1 MSQQSSLNTIGLKYG
16 TDKAS
21 SGHNYL
27 NFYETF
33 FEPLRHK
40 QLTVLEIGVFE
51 GASLKTWRD
60 YFPNSKIIGADIL
73 PAARRFE
80 RDRVIIEVLDQSN
93 IDELTRLSLKHG
105 PFDLVIEDGS
115 HMWEHQITSLRTIF
129 PFLKNDGIYV
139 VEDLQTN
146 YGALQGRFK
155 GVASSS
161 CVDYLKKW
169 LDLFVADD
177 QMPLTNLEDAF
188 LRTYGR
194 AVQFMTF
201 YRRACLI
208 KKKSP
213 MVVREI
219 SPGKAVVA
227 GAATSPSVAV
237 CILAH
242 VSYRGDVFGNSG
254 FVNLGSDEFG
264 IQGIAIYSS
273 EEGIL
278 EYRVRWPDKSW
289 SDWSESSSFVG
300 TRGQSKLLTGVTI
313 RLRKNAKGR
322 FALRTFGRFV
332 GSENPVEAS
341 DGQDCTSLSER
352 PLCGIQIELAER
364 VPKQ

>member
-1 MSQQSSLNTIGLKYG
+1 MSQPSPLNAIGLKYG

-33 FEPLRHK
+33 FAPLRH
-40 QLTVLEIGVFE
+40 QPLTVLEIGVLE

-60 YFPNSKIIGADIL
+60 YFPKSKIIGVDIL
-73 PAARRFE
+73 PSAKRFE
-80 RDRVIIEVLDQSN
+80 RDRVIVEVLDQSN

-105 PFDLVIEDGS
+105 PFDVVIDDGS
-115 HMWEHQITSLRTIF
+115 HMWEHQICSLRAIF

-146 YGALQGRFK
+146 YGSLQSRFK

-177 QMPLTNLEDAF
+177 LLPLTNLEDAF

-194 AVQFMTF
+194 ALQFMTF
-201 YRRACLI
+201 YRHACLI

-213 MVVREI
+213 VVVREI
-219 SPGKAVVA
+219 SPGEAVVA
-227 GAATSPSVAV
+227 GAAASPLVAV
-237 CILAH
+237 GILAH
-242 VSYRGDVFGNSG
+242 VSDRGDVFGNSG
-254 FVNLGSDEFG
+254 FVNLGSDELA

-273 EEGIL
+273 EEEIL

-289 SDWSESSSFVG
+289 SDWSQGSTFVG

-313 RLRKNAKGR
+313 RLRKNAKDR
-322 FALRTFGRFV
+322 FALRTFARFA

-341 DGQDCTSLSER
+341 DGQDCTSLSEG

-364 VPKQ
+364 LPKP